1 MMLLFWNNDIQ
12 WTTTLAVVLHEMQ
25 FNTIFF
31 MEKCTFCREPYSFE
45 SNGIMGN
52 TDDSLDK
59 KATIKWQTKFAS
71 SSASRNNKA
80 ALVARCRITWIPQ
93 ML

>member
-1 MMLLFWNNDIQ
+1 
-12 WTTTLAVVLHEMQ
+12 
-25 FNTIFF
+25 
-31 MEKCTFCREPYSFE
+31 MEKCTFSREPYSFE

-80 ALVARCRITWIPQ
+80 ALVAG
-93 ML
+93 

>member
-1 MMLLFWNNDIQ
+1 M
-12 WTTTLAVVLHEMQ
+12 H
-25 FNTIFF
+25 FF
-31 MEKCTFCREPYSFE
+31 REPHSFE

-80 ALVARCRITWIPQ
+80 ALLAGCRSTWFPQ
-93 ML
+93 MA